1 MKIIEAP
8 NLNYAWAEL
17 IIEELIR
24 NGVDLFCIA
33 PGSRSAPLV
42 AAAARHPKARTVIHY
57 DERGLAFYALGH
69 VSVTRRPA
77 ALICTSGTAAA
88 NFFPAIIETSK
99 KKLPLILLTADRPPE
114 LRETGAHQT
123 IDQVKLYGNYVRWF
137 VDLPAPDL
145 QIKPETLLT
154 TIDQAVFRAK
164 DPMSGPPGPVHLNC
178 MFREPLA
185 PDKIDFNAPAYL
197 ESIDRWLKGDHVYT
211 TYTTGNPRADFSQ
224 DQRLLSILNNTARGV
239 IAVGKLGSP
248 EEQQAVLKLSE
259 KLGWPIFPDIVS
271 GLRTLNHP
279 NIINYYDQVLLSD
292 AFLKKFPV
300 DTVLHLGGRIT
311 SKRWYG
317 YIEKLR
323 PVNYISVLSHSLRN
337 DPLHIV
343 SLRVKSRVLDF
354 IETLLPPAGQDPFEK
369 GPHGGRGSRHPLKL
383 LLTSKPAGE
392 YLHWLRRASEA
403 AGRVIEEVAAKREFI
418 DEIGAARAIS
428 KLIPPGRGLF
438 LSNSMAVREMDMFAV
453 PGGGN
458 PITGGNRGASGI
470 DGVIASA
477 CGFARALNTGATLL
491 IGDLAFLH
499 DLNSLALV
507 KTLEKPLIITAI
519 NNDGG
524 GIFSF
529 LPIAASPAAADI
541 FDRCF
546 GTPHGFEFSHAAQM
560 FGLDYYSPK
569 TMTQFNDAYQQAMKA
584 KKSVI
589 IEIRTDREQN
599 YKLHRDLQNKIKSQI
614 DGVK

>member
-17 IIEELIR
+17 IIEELTR

-42 AAAARHPKARTVIHY
+42 AAAARHLKARTVIHY

-69 VSVTRRPA
+69 VSITRRPA

-88 NFFPAIIETSK
+88 NFFPAVIETSK

-154 TIDQAVFRAK
+154 TIDQAVFCAK
-164 DPMSGPPGPVHLNC
+164 DPMPGPVHLNC

-185 PDKIDFNAPAYL
+185 PDKIDFNVRTYL
-197 ESIDRWLKGDHVYT
+197 EPIDRWLKGDHVYT
-211 TYTTGNPRADFSQ
+211 SYTTGNTRADFSQ
-224 DQRLLSILNNTARGV
+224 DQRLLSILNNTVRGV

-279 NIINYYDQVLLSD
+279 NIIHYYDHVLISD

-317 YIEKLR
+317 YCEKLR
-323 PVNYISVLSHSLRN
+323 PVNYISVLSHALRN

-354 IETLLPPAGQDPFEK
+354 IETLLPQLTKVFGPTFFQK
-369 GPHGGRGSRHPLKL
+369 GGPPEAKVID
-383 LLTSKPAGE
+383 GE

-403 AGRVIEEVAAKREFI
+403 AGRVIEEEAANRQAI

-428 KLIPPGRGLF
+428 KLIPPEHGLF
-438 LSNSMAVREMDMFAV
+438 LSNSMAVREMDMYAV
-453 PGGGN
+453 TGGGN
-458 PITGGNRGASGI
+458 PVTGGNRGASGI

-477 CGFARALNTGATLL
+477 CGFACALGTGTTLL

-507 KTLEKPLIITAI
+507 KTLEKPLIIVAI

-529 LPIAASPAAADI
+529 LPIAASPAAVDI
-541 FDRCF
+541 FDRYF
-546 GTPHGFEFSHAAQM
+546 GTPHGLEFSRAAQM
-560 FGLDYYSPK
+560 FGLNYYSPK
-569 TMTQFNDAYQQAMKA
+569 TMSDFNDAYQQALKT

-589 IEIRTDREQN
+589 IEVMTDREQN
-599 YKLHRDLQNKIKSQI
+599 YKLHRDLQNKIKSEI
-614 DGVK
+614 DGLK